1 MVNLGLLL
9 QTTSLL
15 TIDCK
20 CNAQF
25 CDWPEMY
32 LAGPTLGNNVGPAT
46 GPLPQLTTWRRHC
59 IETAWRR

>member
-15 TIDCK
+15 TTIDCK
-20 CNAQF
+20 YNAQF

-32 LAGPTLGNNVGPAT
+32 LAGPTLEKMWVLLQAPC
-46 GPLPQLTTWRRHC
+46 LS
-59 IETAWRR
+59 